1 MDSFWGELRDFEQ
14 ENKPEDILKSQFEL
28 LQKQTE
34 GTVIGGVE
42 RFDKT
47 VEEQSLTTSFAFETR
62 QIMMIPQA
70 QNYLGET
77 KDVSGLTFEVYLTAP
92 KIPNYK
98 YRFMIIQHGVS
109 PYPTKIV
116 LEKAI
121 AEQVGKVT
129 AVFECDSEEKFIGIL
144 KLVLTSDRVMTIVS
158 RLNSYR

>member
-92 KIPNYK
+92 K
-98 YRFMIIQHGVS
+98 
-109 PYPTKIV
+109 
-116 LEKAI
+116 
-121 AEQVGKVT
+121 
-129 AVFECDSEEKFIGIL
+129 
-144 KLVLTSDRVMTIVS
+144 S
-158 RLNSYR
+158 RITNTDL